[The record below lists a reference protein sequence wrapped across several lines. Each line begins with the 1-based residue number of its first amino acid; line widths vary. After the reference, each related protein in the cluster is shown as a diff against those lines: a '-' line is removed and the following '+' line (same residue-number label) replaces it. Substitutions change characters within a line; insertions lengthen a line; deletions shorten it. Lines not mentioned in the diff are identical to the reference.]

1 MMSNGRLPA
10 DSRRY
15 SERAYVEKEAWHRRR
30 SRMSFERKL
39 EALDRLLEMSKHLPK
54 LDPSGKQSTEG
65 NR

>member
-1 MMSNGRLPA
+1 
-10 DSRRY
+10 
-15 SERAYVEKEAWHRRR
+15 
-30 SRMSFERKL
+30 MSFERKL